1 MNASSDDS
9 FLQDHEYI
17 SRRLQWQLEPT
28 DPSEEQL
35 QQFYQRLNL
44 GSGTKIVVWDNVDHP
59 SELIRFANSLPSTKS
74 TCILITSRDVG
85 FSRIFAKDSGCI
97 HLAGLSTSESVAL
110 LKATIKTN
118 VANDTLR
125 TIADQLDGLPLAI
138 SLAGSHMSQ
147 HHVSPLGYKY
157 IPDKARQDFLDF
169 GDYDAHTLYRPF
181 EISLNRLESEDVTA
195 LETLYFMSVLDASPI
210 PKYLLLSRS
219 SDLKSRF
226 SMKDLNSIIASLRSY
241 SLVRLTQDQTCLDM
255 HGLVQKVIRRRLYSK
270 GIIAAWENAALKAVS
285 LEFPQG
291 NSEEWGKC
299 RELLPHAL
307 VVLECD
313 VAKDAENASLRY
325 ELLRNAGIYKM
336 RVEGYQ
342 VAEKLLQEAYVV
354 SMKQFGQDSVCCQ
367 TVATSL
373 AHLFLLMGR
382 LPEAEQLEMQVLK
395 ISSKVLA
402 PEHPVR
408 LNSMSNLA
416 SIYRDQRRYKEAEQL
431 EMQVIETSKQ
441 FFGEEHSSTL
451 ISITN
456 LASTYKGQ
464 SRWKEAEDL
473 QVRVVEMSRKTFGK
487 RHPRT
492 LTNIANLASTYKSQG
507 LWEEAEYLLV
517 QVIEVSKKVLGKN
530 HPSTFTIIANL
541 ASIYKSQGLWEEA
554 EYLLVQV
561 IEVSKKVLGKD
572 HPSTLTS
579 IANLA
584 SIYQSQERWEEAVD
598 LQAQVIEMRKRIR
611 GEEHPRTLTSIA
623 NLAST

>member
-44 GSGTKIVVWDNVDHP
+44 ESGTKIFIWDNVDHP

-74 TCILITSRDVG
+74 TCILITSRDMG

-110 LKATIKTN
+110 LKGSIKTN

-138 SLAGSHMSQ
+138 SSAGSHMSQ

-181 EISLNRLESEDVTA
+181 EISLNRPESEDVTA
-195 LETLYFMSVLDASPI
+195 LETLYFMSILDASPI
-210 PKYLLLSRS
+210 PKYLLPNRYT
-219 SDLKSRF
+219 DLKFRR

-255 HGLVQKVIRRRLYSK
+255 HRPVQKVIRRRLYRK

-285 LEFPQG
+285 HEFPQG
-291 NSEEWGKC
+291 NFFGWGKC
-299 RELLPHAL
+299 RELHPHAL

-313 VAKDAENASLRY
+313 VAKDAENASLRC
-325 ELLRNAGIYKM
+325 ELLRNAGVYKM
-336 RVEGYQ
+336 RMKEYQ

-354 SMKQFGQDSVCCQ
+354 SMKQFRQDSGSSRL
-367 TVATSL
+367 AAAAL

-382 LPEAEQLEMQVLK
+382 IPEAEQLEMQVMR
-395 ISSKVLA
+395 ISSKVVG
-402 PEHPVR
+402 PEHLFS
-408 LNSMSNLA
+408 LNSMRSLA
-416 SIYRDQRRYKEAEQL
+416 SIYR
-431 EMQVIETSKQ
+431 
-441 FFGEEHSSTL
+441 
-451 ISITN
+451 N
-456 LASTYKGQ
+456 C
-464 SRWKEAEDL
+464 
-473 QVRVVEMSRKTFGK
+473 
-487 RHPRT
+487 
-492 LTNIANLASTYKSQG
+492 
-507 LWEEAEYLLV
+507 
-517 QVIEVSKKVLGKN
+517 
-530 HPSTFTIIANL
+530 
-541 ASIYKSQGLWEEA
+541 
-554 EYLLVQV
+554 
-561 IEVSKKVLGKD
+561 
-572 HPSTLTS
+572 
-579 IANLA
+579 
-584 SIYQSQERWEEAVD
+584 
-598 LQAQVIEMRKRIR
+598 
-611 GEEHPRTLTSIA
+611 
-623 NLAST
+623 